1 MNNNNNTS
9 IEQRARETV
18 QLLKK
23 YPNKVP
29 VYIEIPKNDM
39 ILEKRKYLVDNN
51 VNIMHLQS
59 LIRKSININSA
70 EGIYMLVNKQLI
82 PTTTE
87 LGTLYHTNK
96 SDDGLLY
103 IQLLK
108 ENTFGYL

>member
-1 MNNNNNTS
+1 MDYKNSKS
-9 IEQRARETV
+9 IEQRTKETA

-23 YPNKVP
+23 YPTKVP

-39 ILEKRKYLVDNN
+39 FLEKRKYLVDNN

>member
-1 MNNNNNTS
+1 MEFKNIS
-9 IEQRARETV
+9 IEQRARETA

-23 YPNKVP
+23 YPLKVP

-59 LIRKSININSA
+59 LIRKSININSS

-82 PTTTE
+82 PITTE
-87 LGTLYHTNK
+87 LGILYENNK
-96 SDDGLLY
+96 NEDGLLY

-108 ENTFGYL
+108 ENTFGN